1 MPLYLKRV
9 ELHGFK
15 SFADRIEIEFG
26 PGINAIVGPNGSG
39 KSNITDAIRWVL
51 GEQSVRNL
59 RGSKL
64 EDVIF
69 AGSNTKKPM
78 GMAEVSI
85 TLDNSDKLLPLDYSE
100 VCFTR
105 RVFRSGESEFY
116 LNKTPCRLKD
126 IQEILM
132 DTGIGKDGYS
142 IIGQGQ
148 VDEILTGRSEERRAI
163 LEETAGIM
171 KHKARKKE
179 AEKRMEETV
188 GNMVRIDDILAEI
201 QNQLEPLKLQKEKAL
216 EYKRLLEQL
225 KQLDINLLL
234 AEISRIKKKASHI
247 KNSIEENQTSLQK
260 IINERALLY
269 QGMMNDSAQLEL
281 LEKDYEIYQQKA
293 FDAGTKRKDL
303 EKDLQWTKDE
313 EKRLC
318 LEQQEL
324 SGNIE
329 NLRRKIFEVK
339 NGLGQKIKVLEQ
351 KIKDINGLE
360 LKITEE
366 ERELVC
372 VDESIK
378 KKENL
383 IESLKGDV
391 IDLLN
396 FASEKRNMIT
406 SLTAMKTNLE
416 NRLKQIRKEICLLD
430 ELNNKT
436 GAEIQNIKGMIE
448 NLTLQCEQKQKQI
461 QDTHDYI
468 LELGSTLEEKRA
480 LSIKKGEE
488 LSALVS
494 RFKALKEVNES
505 FEGYQYGVRNLLSSI
520 KNKKLNGEGLYG
532 ALADIISV
540 DKTYEVAIE
549 TALGGALQNIVC
561 DTEEHAKRA
570 IEYLKRHDLGRVT
583 FLPLNTIKPRGLDAD
598 EIKILSMK
606 GCIDTADHLTTYDKK
621 FLPVIGNLL
630 GRVIVVDE
638 MDNAIAIAR
647 RCRFSLKIVT
657 LDGELFN
664 PGGSITGGSQRK
676 SSLILSKKR
685 ELQEFEEKIAKSEK
699 DLAII
704 RQECARIERDY
715 QEHLEMVDSCK
726 NAVFNLKSEI
736 AALEREL
743 KEKQTIFNERE
754 HKKSQLE
761 SEIDDIKIQTADID
775 AQIISVQKDIGSID
789 IKNTFSQSKVKDLQ
803 QQLSKDRS
811 KREMLAQ
818 WITDLK
824 VQLASH
830 KQEEISLEQNIQNV
844 EENIQTW
851 SRELKVLE
859 DKFEQNER
867 SRSMAK
873 ERVLNFAEQ
882 MTNYAELENDLL
894 TKVDNLKKQKESLKK
909 ALEESQAKFNRLEEE
924 QKRLERKLNDCIV
937 DETALNM
944 EFDQVREKLM
954 ERYSLTVEQAL
965 NFKKEIGSIL
975 EMKEK
980 ITALQQEIES
990 LGIVN
995 LQAID
1000 DYDNLKS
1007 RYDFLKAQRDDL
1019 KEAKDKLDSLIKEIT
1034 KTMEDM
1040 FLSSFEK
1047 VREEFKKV
1055 FTELFGGGKADLII
1069 EGDGSVLEAGID
1081 IIAQPP
1087 GKKLQSISLLSGG
1100 EKALTAIALLFAIL
1114 NIKATPFCI
1123 LDEIEAALDDA
1134 NIDRF
1139 ASYLRKVAHHTQFII
1154 ITHRKNT
1161 MAIADALYGIA
1172 MEETAV
1178 SKVLAVKLE

>member
-1 MPLYLKRV
+1 MYLKRV

-15 SFADRIEIEFG
+15 SFADRIDIEFG

-69 AGSNTKKPM
+69 AGSNKKKPM
-78 GMAEVSI
+78 GMAEVTI
-85 TLDNSDKLLPLDYSE
+85 TLDNSDKLLPLEYLE
-100 VCFTR
+100 VSFTR

-116 LNKTPCRLKD
+116 LNRVPCRLKD

-163 LEETAGIM
+163 FEETAGIM

-188 GNMVRIDDILAEI
+188 DNMVRIDDILAEI
-201 QNQLEPLKLQKEKAL
+201 QNQLEPLKLQKEKAQ
-216 EYKRLLEQL
+216 EYKKLAEQL
-225 KQLDINLLL
+225 KQLDVNLLL
-234 AEISRIKKKASHI
+234 AEISRIKKKASQL
-247 KNSIEENQTSLQK
+247 KNSIEENQILLQGVIK
-260 IINERALLY
+260 EKVLL
-269 QGMMNDSAQLEL
+269 QENIANDGAKLEL
-281 LEKDYEIYQQKA
+281 LEKDYENCQKQA
-293 FDAGTKRKDL
+293 FDAGTRRKDM

-313 EKRLC
+313 EKRLYF
-318 LEQQEL
+318 EQQEL
-324 SGNIE
+324 NGNIS
-329 NLRRKIFEVK
+329 NLRQKILEVK
-339 NGLGQKIKVLEQ
+339 NSLAQKINVLEQ
-351 KIKDINGLE
+351 KIKDINCIEIKIKEGEKE
-360 LKITEE
+360 LII
-366 ERELVC
+366 
-372 VDESIK
+372 VDDSIR
-378 KKENL
+378 KKEDL
-383 IESLKGDV
+383 IEGLKGDV

-406 SLTAMKTNLE
+406 SLTAMKVNLE
-416 NRLKQIRKEICLLD
+416 NRLKQIQKEIFLLD
-430 ELNNKT
+430 ESNNKT
-436 GAEIQNIKGMIE
+436 RSEIHSLKEKIE

-461 QDTHDYI
+461 QDAQNYMI
-468 LELGSTLEEKRA
+468 KLGSTLEEKKV
-480 LSIKKGEE
+480 LSVKKGEE

-494 RFKALKEVNES
+494 RFKALKEVNDS
-505 FEGYQYGVRNLLSSI
+505 FEGYQFGVRNLLHSI
-520 KNKKLNGEGLYG
+520 RNKKLDGEGLYG

-540 DKTYEVAIE
+540 DRTYEVAIE

-561 DTEEHAKRA
+561 ETEEHAKRA
-570 IEYLKRHDLGRVT
+570 IEYLKKHDLGRVT
-583 FLPLNTIKPRGLDAD
+583 FLPLNTIRPRSLDA
-598 EIKILSMK
+598 EEKKVLSMQ
-606 GCIDTADHLTTYDKK
+606 GCIDTADHLTTCEEK

-630 GRVIVVDE
+630 GRVIVVDC

-657 LDGELFN
+657 IDGELFN
-664 PGGSITGGSQRK
+664 PGGSITGGSQKK
-676 SSLILSKKR
+676 SSLILSRKR
-685 ELQEFEEKIAKSEK
+685 ELQDFEEKIEKSEK
-699 DLAII
+699 ELAII
-704 RQECARIERDY
+704 KQECASMERDY
-715 QEHLEMVDSCK
+715 QEHWKTVDSFK

-736 AALEREL
+736 AVIEREL
-743 KEKQTIFNERE
+743 KEKTTIINERE

-761 SEIDDIKIQTADID
+761 SEFEYIKIQTADID
-775 AQIISVQKDIGSID
+775 SQIVSVQKDIGSID
-789 IKNTFSQSKVKDLQ
+789 TKNISSQSKVKHLQ
-803 QQLSKDRS
+803 QQLSDDRL
-811 KREMLAQ
+811 KREILAQ
-818 WITDLK
+818 QITDLK

-830 KQEEISLEQNIQNV
+830 KQEEISLEQNIQNI
-844 EENIQTW
+844 EENIQEW
-851 SRELKVLE
+851 SKELKILE
-859 DKFEQNER
+859 DKLEQNKL
-867 SRSMAK
+867 SIDIAK
-873 ERVLNFAEQ
+873 EKVLNFTEEIKK
-882 MTNYAELENDLL
+882 YIELEKDLMA
-894 TKVDNLKKQKESLKK
+894 KVDNLKEKKESLKK
-909 ALEESQAKFNRLEEE
+909 ALLENQAKFNRLEEE
-924 QKRLERKLNDCIV
+924 QKKLERKLNDCRV
-937 DETALNM
+937 DETAINM
-944 EFDQVREKLM
+944 EFEQIKGKLM

-965 NFKKEIGSIL
+965 NYKKEIGSIP
-975 EMKEK
+975 EMKER
-980 ITALQQEIES
+980 ISALQQDIES

-995 LQAID
+995 LQAIE

-1007 RYDFLKAQRDDL
+1007 RYDFLLAQRNDL
-1019 KEAKDKLDSLIKEIT
+1019 QEAKDKLDSLIKEIT

-1040 FLSSFEK
+1040 FLSSFER

-1069 EGDGSVLEAGID
+1069 EGDGSVLDAGIE

-1134 NIDRF
+1134 NIERF
-1139 ASYLRKVAHHTQFII
+1139 ASYLKKMASHTQFII

-1178 SKVLAVKLE
+1178 SKVLAVRLDN

>member
-1 MPLYLKRV
+1 MYLKRV

-105 RVFRSGESEFY
+105 RVFRSGESEFF

-234 AEISRIKKKASHI
+234 AEISRIEKKASHI

-260 IINERALLY
+260 IINERALLH

-313 EKRLC
+313 EKRLW

-329 NLRRKIFEVK
+329 NLRRKISEVK

-360 LKITEE
+360 LKITEGE
-366 ERELVC
+366 KELVC
-372 VDESIK
+372 VDDSIK

-430 ELNNKT
+430 ESNNKT
-436 GAEIQNIKGMIE
+436 RAEIENIKGMIE

-461 QDTHDYI
+461 QDTQDYI
-468 LELGSTLEEKRA
+468 LKLGSTLEEKRV

-488 LSALVS
+488 LSALAS

-520 KNKKLNGEGLYG
+520 KNNKLNGEGLYG

-540 DKTYEVAIE
+540 DRTYEVAIE

-583 FLPLNTIKPRGLDAD
+583 FLPLNTIKPRGLDAE

-606 GCIDTADHLTTYDKK
+606 GCIDTADHLTTCGKK
-621 FLPVIGNLL
+621 FLPVIGHLL
-630 GRVIVVDE
+630 GRVIVVDK

-664 PGGSITGGSQRK
+664 PGGSITGGSQKK
-676 SSLILSKKR
+676 SSLILSRKR
-685 ELQEFEEKIAKSEK
+685 ELQEFEEKIARSEK

-704 RQECARIERDY
+704 RQECTRIEGDY
-715 QEHLEMVDSCK
+715 QEYLKMVDSCK

-743 KEKQTIFNERE
+743 KEKQTVFNERE

-761 SEIDDIKIQTADID
+761 SEIDDIKTQTVDID

-789 IKNTFSQSKVKDLQ
+789 IKNTSSQSKVKDLQ
-803 QQLSKDRS
+803 QQLSRDRS

-818 WITDLK
+818 RITDLK

-830 KQEEISLEQNIQNV
+830 KQEEISLEQNIQNE
-844 EENIQTW
+844 EENLQTW

-867 SRSMAK
+867 SMSMAK
-873 ERVLNFAEQ
+873 DKVLNYAEQ
-882 MTNYAELENDLL
+882 MTNYAELEKDLL
-894 TKVDNLKKQKESLKK
+894 TKVDNLKKQRESLKK

-924 QKRLERKLNDCIV
+924 QKKLERKLNECIV

-944 EFDQVREKLM
+944 EFNQVRGKLM

-995 LQAID
+995 LQAVD

-1069 EGDGSVLEAGID
+1069 EGDCSMLEAGID

-1139 ASYLRKVAHHTQFII
+1139 ASYLRKVAGHTQFII

-1178 SKVLAVKLE
+1178 SKVLTVKLE

>member
-1 MPLYLKRV
+1 
-9 ELHGFK
+9 
-15 SFADRIEIEFG
+15 
-26 PGINAIVGPNGSG
+26 
-39 KSNITDAIRWVL
+39 
-51 GEQSVRNL
+51 
-59 RGSKL
+59 
-64 EDVIF
+64 
-69 AGSNTKKPM
+69 
-78 GMAEVSI
+78 
-85 TLDNSDKLLPLDYSE
+85 
-100 VCFTR
+100 
-105 RVFRSGESEFY
+105 
-116 LNKTPCRLKD
+116 
-126 IQEILM
+126 
-132 DTGIGKDGYS
+132 
-142 IIGQGQ
+142 
-148 VDEILTGRSEERRAI
+148 
-163 LEETAGIM
+163 
-171 KHKARKKE
+171 
-179 AEKRMEETV
+179 
-188 GNMVRIDDILAEI
+188 
-201 QNQLEPLKLQKEKAL
+201 
-216 EYKRLLEQL
+216 
-225 KQLDINLLL
+225 
-234 AEISRIKKKASHI
+234 
-247 KNSIEENQTSLQK
+247 
-260 IINERALLY
+260 
-269 QGMMNDSAQLEL
+269 
-281 LEKDYEIYQQKA
+281 
-293 FDAGTKRKDL
+293 
-303 EKDLQWTKDE
+303 
-313 EKRLC
+313 
-318 LEQQEL
+318 
-324 SGNIE
+324 
-329 NLRRKIFEVK
+329 
-339 NGLGQKIKVLEQ
+339 
-351 KIKDINGLE
+351 
-360 LKITEE
+360 
-366 ERELVC
+366 
-372 VDESIK
+372 
-378 KKENL
+378 
-383 IESLKGDV
+383 
-391 IDLLN
+391 
-396 FASEKRNMIT
+396 
-406 SLTAMKTNLE
+406 
-416 NRLKQIRKEICLLD
+416 
-430 ELNNKT
+430 
-436 GAEIQNIKGMIE
+436 
-448 NLTLQCEQKQKQI
+448 
-461 QDTHDYI
+461 
-468 LELGSTLEEKRA
+468 
-480 LSIKKGEE
+480 
-488 LSALVS
+488 
-494 RFKALKEVNES
+494 
-505 FEGYQYGVRNLLSSI
+505 
-520 KNKKLNGEGLYG
+520 
-532 ALADIISV
+532 
-540 DKTYEVAIE
+540 
-549 TALGGALQNIVC
+549 
-561 DTEEHAKRA
+561 
-570 IEYLKRHDLGRVT
+570 
-583 FLPLNTIKPRGLDAD
+583 
-598 EIKILSMK
+598 
-606 GCIDTADHLTTYDKK
+606 
-621 FLPVIGNLL
+621 
-630 GRVIVVDE
+630 
-638 MDNAIAIAR
+638 
-647 RCRFSLKIVT
+647 
-657 LDGELFN
+657 
-664 PGGSITGGSQRK
+664 
-676 SSLILSKKR
+676 
-685 ELQEFEEKIAKSEK
+685 
-699 DLAII
+699 
-704 RQECARIERDY
+704 
-715 QEHLEMVDSCK
+715 
-726 NAVFNLKSEI
+726 
-736 AALEREL
+736 
-743 KEKQTIFNERE
+743 
-754 HKKSQLE
+754 
-761 SEIDDIKIQTADID
+761 
-775 AQIISVQKDIGSID
+775 
-789 IKNTFSQSKVKDLQ
+789 
-803 QQLSKDRS
+803 
-811 KREMLAQ
+811 
-818 WITDLK
+818 LK